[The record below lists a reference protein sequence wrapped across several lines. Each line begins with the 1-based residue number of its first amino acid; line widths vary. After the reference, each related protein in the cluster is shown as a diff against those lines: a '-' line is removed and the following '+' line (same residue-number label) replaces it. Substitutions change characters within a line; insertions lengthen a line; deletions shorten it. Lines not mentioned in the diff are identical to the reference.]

1 MYDVN
6 GDLETSLQFPK
17 FALTIPYQNMKPHRV
32 GQTNRPAPRPN
43 LARHRRSRQTF
54 GFAGFKLQEGTQS
67 MQHAYKTD
75 YRTVDHMQKGTDLN
89 KING

>member
-1 MYDVN
+1 MHHMQCMCACKN
-6 GDLETSLQFPK
+6 RLQTVAVP
-17 FALTIPYQNMKPHRV
+17 KPHRIR
-32 GQTNRPAPRPN
+32 QTNGPTPPPN

-75 YRTVDHMQKGTDLN
+75 YRTVDHMQKNTDLN